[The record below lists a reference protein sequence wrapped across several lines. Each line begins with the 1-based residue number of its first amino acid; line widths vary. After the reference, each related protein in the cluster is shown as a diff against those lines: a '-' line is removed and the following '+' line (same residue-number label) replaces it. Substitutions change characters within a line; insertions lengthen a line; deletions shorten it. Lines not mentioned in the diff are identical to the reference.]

1 MTVVK
6 EHTRTRRK
14 KSVRA
19 DLYEA
24 LPIKEIS
31 CDVPPE
37 ERICPDCGS
46 PMEHL
51 GYKFVREELRIT
63 PAKVVRV
70 HYMQETLMCHVCRQ
84 EDETTIVEA
93 KTPTPLLAHS
103 PASPDMVAMVMYQKS
118 FLHLPFTVSQK
129 TGWKK
134 GCLSQEKLQRAGTIT
149 VHWNISLQSM
159 K

>member
-1 MTVVK
+1 
-6 EHTRTRRK
+6 
-14 KSVRA
+14 
-19 DLYEA
+19 
-24 LPIKEIS
+24 
-31 CDVPPE
+31 
-37 ERICPDCGS
+37 
-46 PMEHL
+46 MEHL

-70 HYMQETLMCHVCRQ
+70 HYMQETLMCPVCRQ
-84 EDETTIVEA
+84 EDETMIVEA

-103 PASPDMVAMVMYQKS
+103 PASPDMVAMVMYQKKLS
-118 FLHLPFTVSQK
+118 APSLFTVSQK

-134 GCLSQEKLQRAGTIT
+134 GCLSQEKLQRTGTIT